1 MPSAPSST
9 RSERRARD
17 TDTVKI
23 VVDCRYVRFPQHD
36 GISRYTAGV
45 VEALSRKHPVTMLI
59 SDERQLAMLPDLP
72 WSLASGPTSA
82 REPLVAMQ
90 VNKLQPDV
98 VFTPMQTMGTLGRR
112 YKLVKTLHDL
122 IYYRNRTPPR
132 DLNPAIRLMWRLY
145 HLAWWPQRLLLN
157 RADAVATVSATT
169 KQLMQQ
175 HRLTSRPIVIVGN
188 APEPAPADAP
198 NSRSM
203 PEDRELIYMGSF
215 MPYKN
220 VETLAKALH
229 ELPGYRLHL
238 LSRIGDGDRERLIAL
253 APSDA
258 LVIHDGT
265 SEADYLALL
274 ETATALV
281 TTSLDEGFGLPL
293 VEAMSLGTPVVVSD
307 IPIFREIGG
316 EAALYAPAT
325 DASAVASTI
334 RGLEVP
340 AEWEARSIASRA
352 QAAQFSWEHSAEA
365 LLETLE
371 GLAGETGPRSA

>member
-1 MPSAPSST
+1 M
-9 RSERRARD
+9 
-17 TDTVKI
+17 KI
-23 VVDCRYVRFPQHD
+23 VVDCRYVRIDQHD

-45 VEALSRKHPVTMLI
+45 LAALAARHPVTMLI
-59 SDERQLAMLPDLP
+59 SDERQLRLLPELP
-72 WSLASGPTSA
+72 WALASGPTSA
-82 REPLVAMQ
+82 REPLVALQ
-90 VNKLQPDV
+90 VNKLEPDV

-132 DLNPAIRLMWRLY
+132 DLNPAIRLLWRLY

-157 RADAVATVSATT
+157 RADVVATVSATT
-169 KQLMQQ
+169 KHLMQE

-188 APEPAPADAP
+188 APDPVPADAP
-198 NSRSM
+198 AHRAM
-203 PEDRELIYMGSF
+203 PRAHELVYMGSF

-220 VETLAKALH
+220 VETLARALH

-238 LSRIGDGDRERLIAL
+238 LSRISLGDRERLTEL
-253 APSDA
+253 APAGA
-258 LVIHDGT
+258 LEIHDGT

-316 EAALYAPAT
+316 DAALYAPAT
-325 DASAVASTI
+325 DAAAVASEI
-334 RGLEVP
+334 RALEDP
-340 AEWEARSIASRA
+340 AEWARRSTASRT
-352 QAAQFSWEHSAEA
+352 QAAGFSWERSAET
-365 LLETLE
+365 LLTTLE
-371 GLAGETGPRSA
+371 GLAGNT

>member
-9 RSERRARD
+9 RSEDRLA
-17 TDTVKI
+17 VKI
-23 VVDCRYVRFPQHD
+23 VVDCRYVRTDQHD

-45 VEALSRKHPVTMLI
+45 VTALAARHPVTMLI
-59 SDERQLAMLPDLP
+59 SDERQLAMLPALP
-72 WSLASGPTSA
+72 WALASGPTSA
-82 REPLVAMQ
+82 REPLVALQ
-90 VNKLQPDV
+90 VNKLEPDV

-132 DLNPAIRLMWRLY
+132 DLNPVIRLLWRLY

-169 KQLMQQ
+169 KHLMQE

-198 NSRSM
+198 AVRAM
-203 PEDRELIYMGSF
+203 PSAHELVYMGSF

-220 VETLAKALH
+220 VETLARALH

-238 LSRIGDGDRERLIAL
+238 LSRIGDGDRERLLAL
-253 APSDA
+253 APADT

-265 SEADYLALL
+265 SEADYLSLL

-325 DASAVASTI
+325 DASAVASAI
-334 RGLEVP
+334 RRLEDP
-340 AEWEARSIASRA
+340 SEWEARSIASRA
-352 QAAQFSWEHSAEA
+352 QAARFSWDRSAET
-365 LLETLE
+365 LLATLE
-371 GLAGETGPRSA
+371 GLAGSTEAVAR